1 MNDQKICTKNFLQRE
16 KKEKKKKKKI
26 NPFITRYLF
35 LHIIYVF

>member
-16 KKEKKKKKKI
+16 KKEKKKKEI